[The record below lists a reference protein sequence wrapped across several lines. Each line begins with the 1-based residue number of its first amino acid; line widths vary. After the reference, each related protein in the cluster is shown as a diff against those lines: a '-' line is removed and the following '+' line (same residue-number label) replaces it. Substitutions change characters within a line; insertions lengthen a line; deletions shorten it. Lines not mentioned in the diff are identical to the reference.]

1 MPFEIEFITTFYSY
15 WRAISLI
22 VNWLIEMKE
31 NTVLICW
38 WWFRFLSLKK
48 PLKFHVRDIRSE
60 HRAQRTHTVVTE
72 AAVGG
77 TWRSEDFA
85 GKAIFQL
92 HCLTVDDDL
101 LGPGR
106 GPVARAAIGHVCGK
120 TMECNQCSNKKM
132 LRRKTPQTKWKKL
145 RPSSKKQFFKL

>member
-1 MPFEIEFITTFYSY
+1 M
-15 WRAISLI
+15 
-22 VNWLIEMKE
+22 
-31 NTVLICW
+31 
-38 WWFRFLSLKK
+38 
-48 PLKFHVRDIRSE
+48 
-60 HRAQRTHTVVTE
+60 
-72 AAVGG
+72 GG

-120 TMECNQCSNKKM
+120 KMERNQGSNKKR
-132 LRRKTPQTKWKKL
+132 LRRKTHKQNGKSFVQALKKC
-145 RPSSKKQFFKL
+145 FKNLSIL